1 MRMLWVFF
9 VFLLGSTVIGE
20 VEARREILTAR
31 QKERLAK
38 AERVYLDLI
47 ALTDSG
53 EVDGGPLTELVSR
66 RMKELEYTVVTD
78 RGEGYDVTL
87 RVKCEQRKVWEGT
100 ITSGGDADL
109 PDSPSRVWKG
119 PACQLSYLLS
129 GKKLG
134 WRKEVRTDFQD
145 SVQAATEAKAGDPGA
160 YALAKLNEKLEQYD
174 FPVLVTADWGQSKR
188 LVTLLDAPT
197 TTVPRKIRIIHVLGD
212 MFAADALPRLSAIA
226 KGSDVAVAKAAILA
240 IGRIGKQESI
250 PLLVELLQSDEP
262 EIQTAAAKALGQVGA
277 FNQDYSVIDPLLEA
291 LKTDNVMV
299 KTEVA
304 WSLGRIPD
312 RRSYKSLLKLQAAL
326 HKQQASKASAEVV
339 ELRKAV
345 QWSLRQIAPEDH
357 VF

>member
-1 MRMLWVFF
+1 MRMLWVLV

-38 AERVYLDLI
+38 AQRVYLDLI
-47 ALTDSG
+47 ALTDRG
-53 EVDGGPLTELVSR
+53 EVDAASLTELVSR
-66 RMKELEYTVVTD
+66 RMKELEYTVTTD
-78 RGEGYDVTL
+78 RGEPYDVTF

-129 GKKLG
+129 GRKLG

-145 SVQAATEAKAGDPGA
+145 SVQAAKEAKAEDPGA
-160 YALAKLNEKLEQYD
+160 YSLAKLNEKLERYD
-174 FPVLVTADWGQSKR
+174 FPVLVTADWGQSQR

-197 TTVPRKIRIIHVLGD
+197 TPVPRKIKIINVLGD
-212 MFAADALPRLSAIA
+212 MFAADALPQLSTIA
-226 KGSDVAVAKAAILA
+226 KGSDIAVAKAAIFA

-250 PLLVELLQSDEP
+250 PLVIDLLQSDEP

-277 FNQDYSVIDPLLEA
+277 FNQDYSVIEPLIEA
-291 LKTDNVMV
+291 LKTDNLMV
-299 KTEVA
+299 KTEVV
-304 WSLGRIPD
+304 WSLGRLPD
-312 RRSYKSLLKLQAAL
+312 RRSAKPLRELEKAL
-326 HKQQASKASAEVV
+326 HKDPNSKVSAEVA

-345 QWSLRQIAPEDH
+345 HWSLRQIEIGDH
-357 VF
+357 IF